1 MSAAAIGLPALW
13 GAIVVGAASCAPR
26 LREVVAR
33 RLLGLSAL
41 LAAAST
47 VALAVALVVG
57 DFSIDYVVDTTS
69 RATPWPYRL
78 SALWGGMDGSMLFY
92 AALTLA
98 VGWWAARRAPMG
110 RPAMAVIAVA
120 GVGYLLVAAL
130 VADPFETLDIPAVD
144 GAGLPAILQHPAM
157 TLHPPILYL
166 GLTALAVPA
175 ALTVEAAL
183 RGEVD
188 RSRVG
193 RVVGWLL
200 PSWVLLTVGMAAG
213 AAWAYVELG
222 WGGLWAWD
230 PVENAALMP
239 WLAATAFLHTSRA
252 RRGRLRRWNTFAAT
266 VPFTLTIL
274 GAYLTRSGVVGS
286 IHSFAES
293 PAVGRI
299 LLTATAVAVAAS
311 IALARRVPRGEAW
324 ERAGPGRDM
333 WLLVGGA
340 VSTALVALVLIGSAY
355 PVYAHLALGKR
366 IIVGPGYFAAVAYP
380 FALATAIAAPFA
392 SRARRKG
399 AGRLRLAVAA
409 YFLGAA
415 LAGVAVASL
424 APNPGPAS
432 TVLLAHALAA
442 VGALAW
448 DIGRARP
455 RGRRLAG
462 RLAHLGAAMILAGA
476 AGGAMGDEHTAV
488 MSPGDSVEVGGR
500 VVAMLGVDAGEAERY
515 VFARARLELGDGTV
529 LTPEVRAYEDQATP
543 VSEPALHT
551 GPSVDVI
558 AAVSRVLP
566 DGDGAEVSVF
576 VRPMTWWVWAGAL
589 TAALAGLLLIDA
601 PLAGGASKRRQQ
613 ATAKRRPTGTT
624 SEKTAS

>member
-1 MSAAAIGLPALW
+1 VSAAAIGFPALW
-13 GAIVVGAASCAPR
+13 GAVVVGAASCAPR

-33 RLLGLSAL
+33 RFLGLSAL
-41 LAAAST
+41 LAAVST

-57 DFSIDYVVDTTS
+57 DFSIGYVVDTTS

-110 RPAMAVIAVA
+110 RPAMAVVAVA

-183 RGEVD
+183 RGEVG
-188 RSRVG
+188 RSWVERVT
-193 RVVGWLL
+193 GWLL
-200 PSWVLLTVGMAAG
+200 PPWVLLTVGMAAG

-252 RRGRLRRWNTFAAT
+252 GRGRLRRWNTFAAT

-274 GAYLTRSGVVGS
+274 GAYLTRSGVTGS

-299 LLTATAVAVAAS
+299 LLTATAAAAAAS

-340 VSTALVALVLIGSAY
+340 VSSALVALVLIGSAY
-355 PVYAHLALGKR
+355 PAYAHLALGRR
-366 IIVGPGYFAAVAYP
+366 ISVGPGYFAAVAYP

-392 SRARRKG
+392 SRARG
-399 AGRLRLAVAA
+399 AGRLRRAVAA

-415 LAGVAVASL
+415 LAGVAVALL
-424 APNPGPAS
+424 APDPGPAS

-442 VGALAW
+442 VGLLAW
-448 DIGRARP
+448 DIGRAGS
-455 RGRRLAG
+455 RGRLAG

-476 AGGAMGDEHTAV
+476 AGGAMGDEHTAA
-488 MSPGDSVEVGGR
+488 MSPGDTVKVGGR
-500 VVAMLGVDAGEAERY
+500 VVAMLGVDAGETERY
-515 VFARARLELGDGTV
+515 VFARVRLELDGETV

-543 VSEPALHT
+543 VSEPALRT
-551 GPSVDVI
+551 GPTVDVI
-558 AAVSRVLP
+558 AAVSRILP

-601 PLAGGASKRRQQ
+601 PLAGGASERRQQ
-613 ATAKRRPTGTT
+613 ATAERRPTGTT
-624 SEKTAS
+624 SETSAS